1 MTHLCIVDCHF
12 DPVVLKHENKFV
24 NFPEMLIIHEI
35 SLNNQHLSMNIK
47 KLKESGKDNSVN
59 DRRLGDTKGALG
71 TDKYLMWQKSLL
83 VIFVFNK
90 AFCVLIIV

>member
-1 MTHLCIVDCHF
+1 
-12 DPVVLKHENKFV
+12 
-24 NFPEMLIIHEI
+24 MLIIHEI

-71 TDKYLMWQKSLL
+71 TDLMWQKFLL